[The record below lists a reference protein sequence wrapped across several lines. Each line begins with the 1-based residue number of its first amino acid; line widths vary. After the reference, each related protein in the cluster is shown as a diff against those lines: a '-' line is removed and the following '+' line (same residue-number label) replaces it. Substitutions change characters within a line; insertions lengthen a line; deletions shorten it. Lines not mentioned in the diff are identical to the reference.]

1 MRPWHIL
8 FFLALLPAFGNSL
21 GRVAFADAKQGA
33 VFERPPALE
42 ANVARIASPYII
54 SQRYVDLVEPDPNQ
68 PRRLL
73 NTLVSQSES
82 LFVAVTDRPWWKN
95 GWAYGILVLLVLALA
110 AIMHGLNLHR
120 RKSLEAEV
128 RLRTAELVE
137 QQAIVRRQAI
147 ELKQALETRT
157 LFYANVSH
165 EFRTPLTLIEASLSR
180 LAEEGGDAESIERS
194 RRYLRRLLRLVDQ
207 LLDLSQLNGSVGFDQ
222 EVWALAPVVSSTVD
236 GFQAVADQHQV
247 ALKVDIEP
255 GWFTRC
261 SQENV
266 ENVLLNLITNA
277 LKFSPPDSVVSV
289 SMVGN
294 EDEVIL
300 EVSDNG
306 PGISLD
312 DQALIFHR
320 FFRAQESRAAGISGA
335 GIVLALVH
343 EAVVGMGGR
352 IDIDSEPGRGSR
364 FRVCLPA
371 WQGGPEAEP
380 VEKRSA
386 TAYPPRLEELS
397 ADYEIAVASSGGR
410 RGVVLVVENQ
420 ADMRQH
426 MREVLAG
433 EWRVLE
439 AEDGKVALDVARAYV
454 PDVIVSDIM
463 MPEMDGF
470 ELLAALRQDV
480 ETSHIPVLLLT
491 ARQDRGTRLKSLSL
505 SADDFLSKPFDP
517 RELRLRL
524 RRMRDNRLRLSER
537 LSDVSGMQES
547 IRQGSG
553 PDLSAR
559 DRKLLGAVNE
569 SLIEHASDPEFTVE
583 ALADSVLL
591 ERRTLQ
597 RKLKALTG
605 LTPADYIRQHR
616 FYQAR
621 QMMLETG
628 MSVNEIAFS
637 CGFGSAQHFSR
648 AFRRHYGMPPDKW
661 RQNQK
666 ASSTY

>member
-1 MRPWHIL
+1 M
-8 FFLALLPAFGNSL
+8 
-21 GRVAFADAKQGA
+21 AFADAEQGF
-33 VFERPPALE
+33 VFERQVGL
-42 ANVARIASPYII
+42 
-54 SQRYVDLVEPDPNQ
+54 VDPVPSQ

-73 NTLVSQSES
+73 NTLMSQSEA
-82 LFVAVTDRPWWKN
+82 LFVAITDRPWWRN
-95 GWAYGILVLLVLALA
+95 GWAFGILFLLIFALA
-110 AIMHGLNLHR
+110 AIIQGLNLHR

-147 ELKQALETRT
+147 ELKDALESRT
-157 LFYANVSH
+157 LFYANVAH

-180 LAEEGGDAESIERS
+180 LEDEGGDAESIEHS

-207 LLDLSQLNGSVGFDQ
+207 LLDLSQLNGSVDFDQ
-222 EVWALAPVVSSTVD
+222 GAVWALAPVVNSTVD
-236 GFQAVADQHQV
+236 GFQALAEQN
-247 ALKVDIEP
+247 KVMLEADIEP

-266 ENVLLNLITNA
+266 ESVLLNLITNA
-277 LKFSPPDSVVSV
+277 LKFSPPDSEVSV

-300 EVSDNG
+300 DVADNG
-306 PGISLD
+306 PGISVD

-320 FFRAQESRAAGISGA
+320 FFRAQDSTAAGISGA
-335 GIVLALVH
+335 GIGLALVH
-343 EAVVGMGGR
+343 EAVVAMGGR

-386 TAYPPRLEELS
+386 TADLARIDELS
-397 ADYEIAVASSGGR
+397 ADYEIAAASSENGQ
-410 RGVVLVVENQ
+410 RGCVLVVENH

-426 MREVLAG
+426 LREVLAG

-505 SADDFLSKPFDP
+505 SADDFLSKPFDS

-524 RRMRDNRLRLSER
+524 RRMMDNRLRLRER
-537 LSDVSGMQES
+537 LSAASRMQES
-547 IRQGSG
+547 VKQGSG
-553 PDLSAR
+553 PDLSER

-569 SLIEHASDPEFTVE
+569 SLNEHASDPEFTVE
-583 ALADSVLL
+583 ALAESVLL

-597 RKLKALTG
+597 RKLKTLTG
-605 LTPADYIRQHR
+605 LTPANYIRQHR

-621 QMMLETG
+621 QMMLETDL
-628 MSVNEIAFS
+628 SVNEIAFS

-666 ASSTY
+666 ASLNH